1 MTCKFWWRYFSLS
14 ASSRH
19 LHDILITVII
29 VDTITTEWHLH
40 TVTSLLWFT
49 VCPEQ
54 HLRPTCL
61 TELVSGFLQV
71 SEPGWFNEGGERGRQ
86 QVTGSSA
93 LHLSSRSELWRAASR
108 CERVNHQTWEQR
120 VKMSP
125 CPWRLTLWHHRRL
138 VADWATICPHGGG
151 PLIHPGTLELRDV
164 HWRPSSLDE
173 QNWDSSTI
181 QGQGWRIS
189 DKSADLYEDMI
200 DRIEDAAFF
209 MNCRETEPLSPQP
222 SRSE

>member
-1 MTCKFWWRYFSLS
+1 MFILCIFNGFFYTWRCKVLNLQCIFQVFLYKNTINLLTCKFWWRYFSLS

-49 VCPEQ
+49 VRPEQ

-108 CERVNHQTWEQR
+108 CEHVRMSDVWKCHRVR
-120 VKMSP
+120 DA
-125 CPWRLTLWHHRRL
+125 WR
-138 VADWATICPHGGG
+138 
-151 PLIHPGTLELRDV
+151 
-164 HWRPSSLDE
+164 
-173 QNWDSSTI
+173 
-181 QGQGWRIS
+181 S
-189 DKSADLYEDMI
+189 DITGDL
-200 DRIEDAAFF
+200 
-209 MNCRETEPLSPQP
+209 
-222 SRSE
+222 

>member
-1 MTCKFWWRYFSLS
+1 
-14 ASSRH
+14 
-19 LHDILITVII
+19 
-29 VDTITTEWHLH
+29 
-40 TVTSLLWFT
+40 
-49 VCPEQ
+49 
-54 HLRPTCL
+54 
-61 TELVSGFLQV
+61 
-71 SEPGWFNEGGERGRQ
+71 
-86 QVTGSSA
+86 
-93 LHLSSRSELWRAASR
+93 
-108 CERVNHQTWEQR
+108 
-120 VKMSP
+120 MSP

-173 QNWDSSTI
+173 QKWDSSTI

-209 MNCRETEPLSPQP
+209 MNCRETEPLSTTIMFWIVHHCSQQLLTWLNTLP
-222 SRSE
+222 SAFWRPAAFLIRCWSETMPFSSSFGFNPVESWSLKLLWNSRILQEELTFAPLCSLHTCVIQTRGFHKFLDLFRVKRRMYKMQTLLLNF